1 MPKIKSAKR
10 SADTNVFDV
19 IRQRLH
25 TSAIPE
31 QLPCRDKEFTEIY
44 QFLRAKLAAR
54 VGGYGRGSDV
64 CNVLT
69 RFFSPCR
76 CMYIAGVPG
85 TGKTATVM
93 EVIKALRKEAAAE
106 VTPEMKGNKKRKSK
120 QTKADK
126 LSDFTYIEVNGLR
139 LTDPYQVYS
148 EIYRSLEGESHVS
161 AKTAANWLEDYFCN
175 PSDDRFVVLM
185 VDELDLL
192 CTKKQTILYH
202 LFDWPNKPYSN
213 LVVLAIANAMDL
225 SERILK
231 NRVSSRL
238 GLTRLTFQPYTHQQ
252 LQEIISSRLQ
262 GIRGFEETAAQLVAR
277 KVAAV
282 SGDARRAL
290 DICRRAALIAETRH
304 SSSPQTTTPS
314 KQKQHQLKQQ
324 SVKVEDVTD
333 AVDKLLSS
341 TRLIAIRESSQQEQ
355 ILLQA
360 VVQEFRSSGLEEAD
374 FSQVARVH
382 RDICKFER
390 RDCCPSAVELFE
402 IAFNLYERRLILID
416 DNNCFLKAKVRL
428 NVSTDDIDLALKSEV

>member
-1 MPKIKSAKR
+1 
-10 SADTNVFDV
+10 
-19 IRQRLH
+19 
-25 TSAIPE
+25 
-31 QLPCRDKEFTEIY
+31 
-44 QFLRAKLAAR
+44 
-54 VGGYGRGSDV
+54 
-64 CNVLT
+64 
-69 RFFSPCR
+69 
-76 CMYIAGVPG
+76 MYISGVPG

-93 EVIKALRKEAAAE
+93 EVIKSLRRQAA
-106 VTPEMKGNKKRKSK
+106 TPPPHVKGKNKKK
-120 QTKADK
+120 QTDN

-139 LTDPYQVYS
+139 LTDPYHVYS
-148 EIYRSLEGESHVS
+148 EIYGALEGESHVS
-161 AKTAANWLEDYFCN
+161 AKSAANWLEEYF
-175 PSDDRFVVLM
+175 SDPCDERFVVLL

-231 NRVSSRL
+231 NRIASRL

-252 LQEIISSRLQ
+252 LQQIISSRLQ
-262 GIRGFEETAAQLVAR
+262 GISGFDETAAQLVAR

-290 DICRRAALIAETRH
+290 DICRRAALIAETRLT
-304 SSSPQTTTPS
+304 SPSTPS
-314 KQKQHQLKQQ
+314 ARRHKQQ
-324 SVKVEDVTD
+324 HSVMVEDVTE

-341 TRLIAIRESSQQEQ
+341 TRLVAIRQSSHQEQ
-355 ILLQA
+355 VLLQA
-360 VVQEFRSSGLEEAD
+360 IVQQFRSSGLEEAD
-374 FSQVARVH
+374 FAQVARLH

-390 RDCCPSAVELFE
+390 HDCCPSAVQLFE
-402 IAFNLYERRLILID
+402 TAFSLYERRLILID